1 MTKMNCDHVID
12 YLNGTLTE
20 EEMRE
25 FQLHL
30 NSCEDCRELVEAVG
44 ELPYLAEAAEPP
56 AGMKARILANV
67 FDESHQQEPVKEET
81 IKAQEPSIEAAQPAT
96 KPAPKVVPMVK
107 PPKERVWWRPMIAAV
122 LLVSLLGN
130 AYALMQLS
138 DDDGDGGAQTEAAF
152 QSIDL
157 QASESFGGTAKAA
170 LVREGD
176 SLEVVVQGEG
186 LQALS
191 GSEVYQIWLLKDG
204 QPIPAGAFEAD
215 AGGQGAAFYQLE
227 QNTEEWDT
235 IAITLEPE
243 AGNELPEGEIVLSAG
258 L

>member
-12 YLNGTLTE
+12 YLNGTLTA

-30 NSCEDCRELVEAVG
+30 SSCEDCRELVEAVG

-56 AGMKARILANV
+56 AGMKDRILANV
-67 FDESHQQEPVKEET
+67 FDESDREEPIIHQQATAQAVEP
-81 IKAQEPSIEAAQPAT
+81 AS
-96 KPAPKVVPMVK
+96 KPAPKVVPMAK
-107 PPKERVWWRPMIAAV
+107 PSKERNWLRPMIAAV
-122 LLVSLLGN
+122 LLLSLLGN
-130 AYALMQLS
+130 AYAFMKLS
-138 DDDGDGGAQTEAAF
+138 DDGGGQTEAAF
-152 QSIDL
+152 QSIDM
-157 QASESFGGTAKAA
+157 QASENFGGHAKAA
-170 LVREGD
+170 LLSEGD
-176 SLEVVVQGEG
+176 SLEVVVQAEQ
-186 LQALS
+186 LQELS

-204 QPIPAGAFEAD
+204 KPIPAGAFEAD
-215 AGGQGAAFYQLE
+215 ADGEGAAYYQLE

-243 AGNELPEGEIVLSAG
+243 AGNELPQGEIVLSSG

>member
-12 YLNGTLTE
+12 YLNGTLTA

-56 AGMKARILANV
+56 AGMKERILANV
-67 FDESHQQEPVKEET
+67 FDENDQEEPIKKQEPALEAVK
-81 IKAQEPSIEAAQPAT
+81 PAS
-96 KPAPKVVPMVK
+96 KPAPKVVPMAK
-107 PPKERVWWRPMIAAV
+107 PPKERIWWRPLIAAV
-122 LLVSLLGN
+122 LLLSLLGN
-130 AYALMQLS
+130 AYAFMKLS
-138 DDDGDGGAQTEAAF
+138 GDGGGHTEAAF
-152 QSIDL
+152 QSIDM
-157 QASESFGGTAKAA
+157 QASENFGGHAKAA
-170 LVREGD
+170 LVSEGD
-176 SLEVVVQGEG
+176 SLEVVVQAEE
-186 LQALS
+186 LQELS

-204 QPIPAGAFEAD
+204 KPIPAGAFEAD
-215 AGGQGAAFYQLE
+215 ADGQGAAYYQLE

-243 AGNELPEGEIVLSAG
+243 AGNELPEGEIVLSSG

>member
-12 YLNGTLTE
+12 YLNGTLTA

-44 ELPYLAEAAEPP
+44 ELPYLAESAEPP
-56 AGMKARILANV
+56 AGMKERILATV
-67 FDESHQQEPVKEET
+67 FDESDQEEPIKKQEP
-81 IKAQEPSIEAAQPAT
+81 ALEAVQPAS
-96 KPAPKVVPMVK
+96 KPAPKVVPIVK
-107 PPKERVWWRPMIAAV
+107 PPKERIWWRPLIAAV
-122 LLVSLLGN
+122 LLLSLLGN
-130 AYALMQLS
+130 AYAFMKLS
-138 DDDGDGGAQTEAAF
+138 DDGGGQTEAAF

-157 QASESFGGTAKAA
+157 QASESFAGSAKAA
-170 LVREGD
+170 LVSEGD

-186 LQALS
+186 LQELS

-204 QPIPAGAFEAD
+204 KPIPAGAFEAD
-215 AGGQGAAFYQLE
+215 ADGQGAAFYQLE

-243 AGNELPEGEIVLSAG
+243 AGNELPEGEIVLSSG

>member
-12 YLNGTLTE
+12 YLNGTLTA
-20 EEMRE
+20 EEMHE

-67 FDESHQQEPVKEET
+67 FDESDQEEPIKKQEPALEAVK
-81 IKAQEPSIEAAQPAT
+81 PAS
-96 KPAPKVVPMVK
+96 KQAPKVVPIAK
-107 PPKERVWWRPMIAAV
+107 PSKERVWWRPLIAAV
-122 LLVSLLGN
+122 LLLSLLGN
-130 AYALMQLS
+130 AYAFMKLS
-138 DDDGDGGAQTEAAF
+138 DDNGGQTEAAF
-152 QSIDL
+152 QSIDM
-157 QASESFGGTAKAA
+157 QASENFGGHAKAA
-170 LVREGD
+170 LVTEGD
-176 SLEVVVQGEG
+176 SLEVVVQAEG

-204 QPIPAGAFEAD
+204 KPIPAGAFEAD
-215 AGGQGAAFYQLE
+215 ADGQGAAFYQLE
-227 QNTEEWDT
+227 QNTEAWDT

-243 AGNELPEGEIVLSAG
+243 AGNELPEGEIVLSSG

>member
-20 EEMRE
+20 EEMHE
-25 FQLHL
+25 FQVHL

-67 FDESHQQEPVKEET
+67 FDESDQGEPIKEGT
-81 IKAQEPSIEAAQPAT
+81 AKTQEPSIEAKQ
-96 KPAPKVVPMVK
+96 PAPKVVPMAK
-107 PPKERVWWRPMIAAV
+107 PPKERIWWRPLIAAV
-122 LLVSLLGN
+122 LLLSLLGN
-130 AYALMQLS
+130 AYAFMKLS
-138 DDDGDGGAQTEAAF
+138 DDGGAQTEAAF
-152 QSIDL
+152 QSIDM
-157 QASESFGGTAKAA
+157 QASESFEGSAKAA

-186 LQALS
+186 LQELS

-204 QPIPAGAFEAD
+204 KPIPAGAFEAGAD
-215 AGGQGAAFYQLE
+215 GQGAAFYQLE

-243 AGNELPEGEIVLSAG
+243 AGNELPEGEIVLSSG

>member
-1 MTKMNCDHVID
+1 MTKMNCDHVVD
-12 YLNGTLTE
+12 YLNGALTA

-67 FDESHQQEPVKEET
+67 FDENHQNEP
-81 IKAQEPSIEAAQPAT
+81 IKAQESSGTAEQAAP
-96 KPAPKVVPMVK
+96 KPTPKVVPMVK

-122 LLVSLLGN
+122 LLLSLLGN
-130 AYALMQLS
+130 AYAFMKLS
-138 DDDGDGGAQTEAAF
+138 DEGGGQTEAAF

-157 QASESFGGTAKAA
+157 QASESFGGNAKAA
-170 LVREGD
+170 LVSEGD
-176 SLEVVVQGEG
+176 SLEVVVQADQ
-186 LQALS
+186 LQTLS

-204 QPIPAGAFEAD
+204 KPIPAGAFEAD
-215 AGGQGAAFYQLE
+215 ADGQGAAYYQLE
-227 QNTEEWDT
+227 ENTEEWDT

-243 AGNELPEGEIVLSAG
+243 AGNELPEGEIVLSSG

>member
-1 MTKMNCDHVID
+1 MSKMTCDHVID
-12 YLNGTLTE
+12 YLNGTLTA

-25 FQLHL
+25 FDLHL

-67 FDESHQQEPVKEET
+67 FDESEQEDFVAKESSEIQEPTIET
-81 IKAQEPSIEAAQPAT
+81 QKATA
-96 KPAPKVVPMVK
+96 KPASKVVPMVK
-107 PPKERVWWRPMIAAV
+107 LPKAQTWWRPLVAAV
-122 LLVSLLGN
+122 LLLSLLGN
-130 AYALMQLS
+130 AYAFVKLS
-138 DDDGDGGAQTEAAF
+138 DESGSQTETAF

-157 QASESFGGTAKAA
+157 QASESFGGNAKAA

-176 SLEVVVQGEG
+176 SLEVVVQADQ
-186 LQALS
+186 LQTLS
-191 GSEVYQIWLLKDG
+191 GTEVYQIWLLKDG

-215 AGGQGAAFYQLE
+215 ADGRGAAYYQLAK
-227 QNTEEWDT
+227 NTEEWDT